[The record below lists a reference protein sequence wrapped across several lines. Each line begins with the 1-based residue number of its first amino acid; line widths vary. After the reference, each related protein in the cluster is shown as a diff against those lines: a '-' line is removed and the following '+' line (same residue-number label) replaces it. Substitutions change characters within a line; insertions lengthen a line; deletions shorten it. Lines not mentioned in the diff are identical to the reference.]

1 MDPIVIIVIA
11 VVVVGAA
18 LFFILGGKKPEPAS
32 GTTPATNTD
41 TAPASSKGAP
51 ASTPEPA
58 PPSSASS
65 SRNANAPKSTPAPAI
80 ETAPVVFEES
90 ADDKTGP
97 NPLILVTA
105 VGRTDPGLKR
115 KHNEDSYL
123 VLEDHSLYV
132 VADGMGRHAAGEV
145 ASRLAV
151 DTVGAAYASGEFGTF
166 PQDPK
171 IPRAANRLLSAFL
184 LANASIFKE
193 SREVEAYAG
202 MGTTMVALHFSTS
215 RKLAI
220 IVHAGDSRCYRIR
233 DKQIKQLTQDHT
245 LGAAGIV
252 GPSAYILSRAVG
264 IEEHL
269 EPDVTLEQPEAEDL
283 YLICSDGLSRMIT
296 NESILECCTSSR
308 SLDDVCKRLIDL
320 ANQGGGRDN
329 VTVIL
334 VRVEQP
340 PAFGV

>member
-1 MDPIVIIVIA
+1 MDPIVIVIIA
-11 VVVVGAA
+11 VVVVGAG
-18 LFFILGGKKPEPAS
+18 LFLVLWQKKPDEPAGKQPPS
-32 GTTPATNTD
+32 
-41 TAPASSKGAP
+41 
-51 ASTPEPA
+51 EPA
-58 PPSSASS
+58 PSSSAKPGDSPSSERVPTSS
-65 SRNANAPKSTPAPAI
+65 PTSTPKSTPSPTSEPSATSAPAD
-80 ETAPVVFEES
+80 EVFEEP

-115 KHNEDSYL
+115 KHNEDAYL
-123 VLEDHSLYV
+123 VLEEHSLFV

-151 DTVGAAYASGEFGTF
+151 DTVSKAYTSGDFGTF
-166 PQDPK
+166 PQNPK

-202 MGTTMVALHFSTS
+202 MGTTMVALNFSVN
-215 RKLAI
+215 RKLAV

-233 DKQIKQLTQDHT
+233 KNEIKQLTQDHT

-269 EPDVTLEQPEAEDL
+269 EPDVNLEQPDPEDL

-296 NESILECCTSSR
+296 NEAILECCTSSR
-308 SLDDVCKRLIDL
+308 NLDDVCKRLIDL

-340 PAFGV
+340 PFGS